1 MSCITYLVYY
11 NNTYNNTVIAILWQD
26 VGVKDLVW
34 ISVSSFTSYVILNKA
49 FNFSKLQF
57 PHV

>member
-49 FNFSKLQF
+49 FTFSKLQF